1 MMKNKKIQTIL
12 IILLSLAAYG
22 TTYTIKDN
30 GKVYSSSGTQIQSRT
45 TNYYNTYTPNNY
57 VSTNA
62 VRKGTA
68 DAIEIV
74 MDFSGSMVDWIDI
87 AKLTMTSV
95 VAQISP
101 QTLVGFRV
109 FGQNTNKAATGQV
122 QSIVSTKDKKGK
134 TVYKALTG
142 KHLTQ
147 SGACSATEQV
157 SSVAPADASRLIAG
171 MNTVDIG
178 GSTPMVL
185 GLQKAAYGDF
195 SHLTENMKKK
205 IILITD
211 GGENCGGDPCYF
223 AKTLMRQRSDITID
237 VILVASNSNR
247 LQCVTKATNGN
258 FYKTKNLGDFS
269 KTLVQSMT
277 TDVFDAQ
284 DSVQQGQGYE
294 FIQD

>member
-1 MMKNKKIQTIL
+1 MNKKFFTSV
-12 IILLSLAAYG
+12 LLLTSLVAYG
-22 TTYTIKDN
+22 ATYTIKDN
-30 GKVYSSSGTQIQSRT
+30 GKVYSESGIQVKSQT
-45 TNYYNTYTPNNY
+45 TNYYNTYTPTNY
-57 VSTNA
+57 VSSGA
-62 VRKGTA
+62 LHKGTA

-74 MDFSGSMVDWIDI
+74 MDYSGSMADWIDI

-95 VAQISP
+95 VSQISP

-109 FGQNTNKAATGQV
+109 FGQNTSKAATGQV
-122 QSIVSTKDKKGK
+122 QSIVTTKGKDGK

-157 SSVAPADASRLIAG
+157 TSVSPADASRLITG
-171 MNTVDIG
+171 MNSVDIG

-195 SHLTENMKKK
+195 SKLPETMKKK

-223 AKTLMRQRSDITID
+223 ARTLMKNRSDITID
-237 VILVASNSNR
+237 VILVSSNSKK
-247 LQCVTKATNGN
+247 LECITKATNGN
-258 FYKTKNLGDFS
+258 FYNTKNLGDFS
-269 KTLVQSMT
+269 KTLVKSMT
-277 TDVFDAQ
+277 TDKIEANTQ
-284 DSVQQGQGYE
+284 YGQGYE
-294 FIQD
+294 FIPED